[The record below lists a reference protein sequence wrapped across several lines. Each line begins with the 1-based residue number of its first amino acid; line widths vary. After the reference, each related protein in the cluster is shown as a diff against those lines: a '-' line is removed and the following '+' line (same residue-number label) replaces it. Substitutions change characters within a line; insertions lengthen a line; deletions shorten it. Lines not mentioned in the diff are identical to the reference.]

1 MRIIFLMLIAVHGLI
16 HLLSIAK
23 ALELLDVKQPTLP
36 ISKPFGVAWILGFIF
51 FAAAVI
57 MIAFKN
63 SNWWLCGFI
72 AVLISQVLIIFFWH
86 DAKFGTIIN
95 VIIFIAS
102 NIGYGTWNYFS
113 KYQTDVK
120 IALYQGS
127 NFPNSILRE
136 TDIQYLP
143 EPVKK
148 YIRYSGSIGKPK
160 VNNFRIES
168 TGKMRKN
175 EQSEW
180 MPFNTEQYNFLK
192 TPTRLYFM
200 NALMKHLP
208 VAGYHSYK
216 NGVAIMDIRLLSM
229 FKVQY
234 WEGEEMNISETVTF
248 FNDMCCMAPATLID
262 NRIKWLEVN
271 VNKVNASFTNNH
283 LTIFAWLYF
292 NDKGV
297 LENFISKDRYDYDA
311 GRKLPWAT
319 PLKDYKEING
329 YKLARYADAI
339 YKYTD
344 KDFCYGTFNL
354 NNIEYNCKDD
364 KEND

>member
-1 MRIIFLMLIAVHGLI
+1 
-16 HLLSIAK
+16 
-23 ALELLDVKQPTLP
+23 
-36 ISKPFGVAWILGFIF
+36 
-51 FAAAVI
+51 
-57 MIAFKN
+57 
-63 SNWWLCGFI
+63 
-72 AVLISQVLIIFFWH
+72 
-86 DAKFGTIIN
+86 
-95 VIIFIAS
+95 
-102 NIGYGTWNYFS
+102 
-113 KYQTDVK
+113 
-120 IALYQGS
+120 
-127 NFPNSILRE
+127 
-136 TDIQYLP
+136 
-143 EPVKK
+143 
-148 YIRYSGSIGKPK
+148 
-160 VNNFRIES
+160 
-168 TGKMRKN
+168 
-175 EQSEW
+175 
-180 MPFNTEQYNFLK
+180 
-192 TPTRLYFM
+192 M

-216 NGVAIMDIRLLSM
+216 NGVAIMGIRLLSM

-271 VNKVNASFTNNH
+271 VNKGNASFTNNH

-292 NDKGV
+292 NDKGM